1 MVVFLPKS
9 NYFCNNANCYA
20 VTIPFVVYLFYAPV
34 PHNNICLGAD
44 SVNVQL
50 CCVIPLTQRSCREVL
65 VMLILNRS
73 VVIFVSVCVT

>member
-1 MVVFLPKS
+1 MLVFLPES

-20 VTIPFVVYLFYAPV
+20 VTIPFVLYLFYARA
-34 PHNNICLGAD
+34 PHNNFCLGAD

-73 VVIFVSVCVT
+73 VVVFVSVT